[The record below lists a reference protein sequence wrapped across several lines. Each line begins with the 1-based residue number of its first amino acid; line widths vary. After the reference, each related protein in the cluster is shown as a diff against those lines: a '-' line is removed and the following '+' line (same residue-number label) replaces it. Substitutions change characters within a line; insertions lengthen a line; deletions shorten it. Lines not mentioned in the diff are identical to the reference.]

1 MTPER
6 RSQKNNPLPVVDEA
20 ELFKKQFLKMRSNY
34 ENKIKELSVIKELV
48 DMLRL
53 TGITDKIM
61 LFTEQLHIIKKYF
74 ATEHISLMLLNEESQ
89 QLEVMASLND
99 QDRTN
104 LPGDYHRL
112 YQQTAEQAV
121 VQNQVTIKKNLTETC
136 SPEEKKRFGAQSLL
150 SVPLAH
156 NGRTMGVLNLVFPSL
171 NSIDQNQISFFSL
184 VADQMVTSIILSRL
198 YSQMLKEENQRFL
211 LSRFFS
217 KNITSEI
224 LKNKGILRLGG
235 ERKRATILFADL
247 HGFTSLSE
255 KLDQEKVVE
264 ILNDF
269 FIHITPIIFRNEGTL
284 DKLLGD
290 GVMAVFGAP
299 ISHAQDPV
307 HAVKTAIEII
317 RELHL
322 LNEANHHKKWPDDL
336 KIGIGINTGDVVA
349 GYIGSE
355 DHINY
360 TVIGDAVNVAQR
372 IESMAGNDEILITQ
386 AVKDAIDE
394 LDTDIPGLKTFK
406 DLPPLRVKGKKKPL
420 TVFRV
425 EY

>member
-1 MTPER
+1 MTSER
-6 RSQKNNPLPVVDEA
+6 NNQKNNPLPVMDEA
-20 ELFKKQFLKMRSNY
+20 ELFKKQFLKMRTNY

-53 TGITDKIM
+53 TGISDKIM
-61 LFTEQLHIIKKYF
+61 LFTEQLQIIKKYF

-89 QLEVMASLND
+89 QLEVVASLND

-112 YQQTAEQAV
+112 CQQTAEQAV

-150 SVPLAH
+150 SVPLTH
-156 NGRTMGVLNLVFPSL
+156 NGRTIGVLNLVFPSL

-247 HGFTSLSE
+247 HGFTSISE
-255 KLDQEKVVE
+255 RLDQEKVVE
-264 ILNDF
+264 ILNDYF
-269 FIHITPIIFRNEGTL
+269 MHITPIIFRNEGTL

-290 GVMAVFGAP
+290 GIMAVFGAP
-299 ISHAQDPV
+299 ISQALDPV
-307 HAVKTAIEII
+307 HAVKAAIEII
-317 RELHL
+317 QELHL
-322 LNEANHHKKWPDDL
+322 LNEANRHKHWPEL

-372 IESMAGNDEILITQ
+372 IESMAGNDEILVTQ

-394 LDTDIPGLKTFK
+394 LHTDIDGLKTFT

>member
-1 MTPER
+1 MN
-6 RSQKNNPLPVVDEA
+6 SGKKNPSNDSLPVMDEK
-20 ELFKKQFLKMRSNY
+20 ELFKKQYLKMRSNY

-53 TGITDKIM
+53 TGISDRIM
-61 LFTEQLHIIKKYF
+61 LFTEQLQIIKKYF
-74 ATEHISLMLLNEESQ
+74 AMEHISLMLLNEESQ
-89 QLEVMASLND
+89 QLEMTAYLND
-99 QDRTN
+99 QDR
-104 LPGDYHRL
+104 LDPQDYHRL
-112 YQQTAEQAV
+112 CLKTAEQAV
-121 VQNQVTIKKNLTETC
+121 VQNHVMIVNNIHDSSSRKEQKN
-136 SPEEKKRFGAQSLL
+136 SSAQSLL
-150 SVPLAH
+150 SVPLSH
-156 NGRTMGVLNLVFPSL
+156 YGRTMGALNLLFPSI
-171 NSIDQNQISFFSL
+171 NSFDQNQISFFSL
-184 VADQMVTSIILSRL
+184 VADQMVTSIILCRL
-198 YSQMLKEENQRFL
+198 YSQMIKEENKRFL

-217 KNITSEI
+217 KNITNEI
-224 LKNKGILRLGG
+224 LNNKGMLRLGG

-247 HGFTSLSE
+247 HGFTSISE
-255 KLDQEKVVE
+255 RLDQEIVVE

-269 FIHITPIIFRNEGTL
+269 FMHITPIIFKNEGTL

-290 GVMAVFGAP
+290 GVLAVFGAP
-299 ISHAQDPV
+299 ISHAHDPI
-307 HAVKTAIEII
+307 HAVKTALEII

-322 LNEANHHKKWPDDL
+322 LNETNRQKQWPTL

-355 DHINY
+355 DHVNY

-372 IESMAGNDEILITQ
+372 IESMAGNDEILVTQ

-394 LDTDIPGLKTFK
+394 LHTEIDGLKAFA
-406 DLPPLRVKGKKKPL
+406 DLPPLRVKGRKKPL

>member
-1 MTPER
+1 
-6 RSQKNNPLPVVDEA
+6 
-20 ELFKKQFLKMRSNY
+20 
-34 ENKIKELSVIKELV
+34 
-48 DMLRL
+48 
-53 TGITDKIM
+53 
-61 LFTEQLHIIKKYF
+61 
-74 ATEHISLMLLNEESQ
+74 
-89 QLEVMASLND
+89 
-99 QDRTN
+99 
-104 LPGDYHRL
+104 
-112 YQQTAEQAV
+112 
-121 VQNQVTIKKNLTETC
+121 
-136 SPEEKKRFGAQSLL
+136 
-150 SVPLAH
+150 
-156 NGRTMGVLNLVFPSL
+156 
-171 NSIDQNQISFFSL
+171 
-184 VADQMVTSIILSRL
+184 
-198 YSQMLKEENQRFL
+198 MLKEENQRFL

-235 ERKRATILFADL
+235 ERKHATILFADL
-247 HGFTSLSE
+247 HGFTSISE
-255 KLDQEKVVE
+255 RLDQEKVVD

-269 FIHITPIIFRNEGTL
+269 FMHITPIIFRNEGTL

-290 GVMAVFGAP
+290 GIMAIFGAP

-322 LNEANHHKKWPDDL
+322 LNEANRHKHWPAL

-372 IESMAGNDEILITQ
+372 IESMAGNDEILVTQ

-394 LDTDIPGLKTFK
+394 LHTDIDGLKAFK
-406 DLPPLRVKGKKKPL
+406 DLPPLQVKGKKKPL

>member
-53 TGITDKIM
+53 TGISDKIM

-74 ATEHISLMLLNEESQ
+74 AMEHTSLMLLNEESQ

-112 YQQTAEQAV
+112 CQQTAEQSV
-121 VQNQVTIKKNLTETC
+121 VRNQVTIKKNLTETC

-171 NSIDQNQISFFSL
+171 DSIDQNQISFFSL

-235 ERKRATILFADL
+235 ERKHATILFADL
-247 HGFTSLSE
+247 HGFTSISE
-255 KLDQEKVVE
+255 RLDQEKVVD

-269 FIHITPIIFRNEGTL
+269 FMHITPIIFRNEGTL

-290 GVMAVFGAP
+290 GIMAIFGAP

-322 LNEANHHKKWPDDL
+322 LNEANRHKHWPAL

-372 IESMAGNDEILITQ
+372 IESMAGNDEILVTQ

-394 LDTDIPGLKTFK
+394 LHTDIDGLKAFK
-406 DLPPLRVKGKKKPL
+406 DLPPLQVKGKKKPL

>member
-20 ELFKKQFLKMRSNY
+20 ELFKKQFLKMRNNY
-34 ENKIKELSVIKELV
+34 ENKIKELSVIKELM

-53 TGITDKIM
+53 TGISDKIT

-74 ATEHISLMLLNEESQ
+74 ATDHISLMLLNEESQ

-99 QDRTN
+99 QDRMN
-104 LPGDYHRL
+104 LPGDYYPL
-112 YQQTAEQAV
+112 CQQTAEQAV
-121 VQNQVTIKKNLTETC
+121 IRNQVTIKKNLTETC

-150 SVPLAH
+150 CVPLAH
-156 NGRTMGVLNLVFPSL
+156 NGRTMGVLNLVFSSL
-171 NSIDQNQISFFSL
+171 NSIDQNRISFFGL
-184 VADQMVTSIILSRL
+184 VADQMATSIILSRL

-224 LKNKGILRLGG
+224 LKSKGILRLGG
-235 ERKRATILFADL
+235 ERKHATILFADL
-247 HGFTSLSE
+247 HGFTSISE
-255 KLDQEKVVE
+255 RLDEERVVE

-269 FIHITPIIFRNEGTL
+269 FMHITPVIFRNEGTL

-290 GVMAVFGAP
+290 GIMAVFGAP

-322 LNEANHHKKWPDDL
+322 LNEVNLHKQWPEL

-372 IESMAGNDEILITQ
+372 IESMAGNDEILVTQ

-394 LDTDIPGLKTFK
+394 LHTDIPGLKTFT
-406 DLPPLRVKGKKKPL
+406 DLPPLRVKGKKEPL

>member
-1 MTPER
+1 M
-6 RSQKNNPLPVVDEA
+6 DEK
-20 ELFKKQFLKMRSNY
+20 ELFKKQFLKMRNNY

-53 TGITDKIM
+53 TGISDKIM

-74 ATEHISLMLLNEESQ
+74 ATAHISLMLLNEETQ

-99 QDRTN
+99 QDRAN
-104 LPGDYHRL
+104 LPGDYHHL
-112 YQQTAEQAV
+112 CQKTAEQAV

-136 SPEEKKRFGAQSLL
+136 SPEEKKRFGSQSLL
-150 SVPLAH
+150 SVPLTH

-171 NSIDQNQISFFSL
+171 NNIDQNQISFFSL

-235 ERKRATILFADL
+235 ERKHATILFADL
-247 HGFTSLSE
+247 HGFTSISE
-255 KLDQEKVVE
+255 RLDQEKVVE

-269 FIHITPIIFRNEGTL
+269 FMHITPIIFRNEGTL

-290 GVMAVFGAP
+290 GIMAIFGAP

-322 LNEANHHKKWPDDL
+322 LNEANRHKHWPAL

-372 IESMAGNDEILITQ
+372 IESMAGNDEILVTQ
-386 AVKDAIDE
+386 AVKEAIDE
-394 LDTDIPGLKTFK
+394 LHTDIHGLKTFT